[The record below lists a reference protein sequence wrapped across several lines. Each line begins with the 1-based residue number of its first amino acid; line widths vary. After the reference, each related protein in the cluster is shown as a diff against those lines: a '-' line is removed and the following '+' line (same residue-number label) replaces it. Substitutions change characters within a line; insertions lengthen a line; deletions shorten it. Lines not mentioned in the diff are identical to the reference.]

1 MTLPTSD
8 PQDTVTVVLP
18 EENKK
23 VCADCKH
30 LIGVRESKYEIDKWR
45 CGHPNNVWESSDPGG
60 WEDDLVTGLRHRRF
74 KISTDIYVL
83 RISDQYCHGN
93 WWEKYDKPI
102 YYSEPTIGGKKAAEI
117 TPTEEV
123 FSATD
128 LQANKDAAARR
139 LEELRRKKLGL

>member
-1 MTLPTSD
+1 MTLPTSN

-30 LIGVRESKYEIDKWR
+30 LIGVREATYETSKWR
-45 CGHPNNVWESSDPGG
+45 CGHPNNAFSTEDPTG
-60 WEDDLVTGLRHRRF
+60 WRDDLVTGLRHRIF
-74 KISTDIYVL
+74 KLDTYIYNI
-83 RISDQYCHGN
+83 RINNCQGN
-93 WWEKYDKPI
+93 WWEEYQKPVF
-102 YYSEPTIGGKKAAEI
+102 YNEPTIGGKKAAEI

-123 FSATD
+123 FTADD
-128 LQANKDAAARR
+128 LKANKESAARR